1 MMVKKTEQQ
10 IFKNYKNRVPMKRLG
25 YSSEVAKAVK
35 FLSTDQSSYI
45 TGTNLL
51 VDGGWT
57 II

>member
-1 MMVKKTEQQ
+1 
-10 IFKNYKNRVPMKRLG
+10 MKRLG